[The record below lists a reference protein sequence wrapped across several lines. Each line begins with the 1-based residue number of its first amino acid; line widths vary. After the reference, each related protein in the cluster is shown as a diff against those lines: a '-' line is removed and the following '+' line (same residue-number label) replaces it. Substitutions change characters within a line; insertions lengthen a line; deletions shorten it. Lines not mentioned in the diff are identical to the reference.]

1 MSQIH
6 GLPPLPQCFDGLIKV
21 ERTVSETSQG
31 EIREGTSHCLNILD
45 NNRNE
50 SVGSCKDIPDNL
62 STDADDNAIEES
74 VSPNF
79 VETPFSKLNTALR
92 RLKDEMVGL
101 RKLDVTL
108 LYQLWTLHEAIQ
120 EYKVVMQDQY
130 SDLGSEYSWGGLSS
144 RACSITSI
152 DSCDFNEDFR
162 LQSDPS
168 IISSL
173 QGSTTS
179 LIQQIEELKVRAE
192 TEF

>member
-1 MSQIH
+1 LQ
-6 GLPPLPQCFDGLIKV
+6 
-21 ERTVSETSQG
+21 
-31 EIREGTSHCLNILD
+31 
-45 NNRNE
+45 
-50 SVGSCKDIPDNL
+50 
-62 STDADDNAIEES
+62 A
-74 VSPNF
+74 
-79 VETPFSKLNTALR
+79 
-92 RLKDEMVGL
+92 GL

-120 EYKVVMQDQY
+120 EYKAVMQDQY
-130 SDLGSEYSWGGLSS
+130 SDMGSEYSWGGLSS

-152 DSCDFNEDFR
+152 DSCDFNEDYT
-162 LQSDPS
+162 LQSNPS

>member
-1 MSQIH
+1 MLFVIIN
-6 GLPPLPQCFDGLIKV
+6 L
-21 ERTVSETSQG
+21 TVY
-31 EIREGTSHCLNILD
+31 NIIVMYYL
-45 NNRNE
+45 
-50 SVGSCKDIPDNL
+50 L
-62 STDADDNAIEES
+62 QA
-74 VSPNF
+74 
-79 VETPFSKLNTALR
+79 
-92 RLKDEMVGL
+92 GL

-120 EYKVVMQDQY
+120 EYKLVVQDQY
-130 SDLGSEYSWGGLSS
+130 SDMGSEYSWGGLSS

-152 DSCDFNEDFR
+152 DSCEFNDDFG
-162 LQSDPS
+162 LSDPS

>member
-1 MSQIH
+1 MSEIN

-21 ERTVSETSQG
+21 ERTVSETSLG

-45 NNRNE
+45 KNQNE
-50 SVGSCKDIPDNL
+50 NTGTRKDIAE
-62 STDADDNAIEES
+62 TDDDDNVLEDS

-79 VETPFSKLNTALR
+79 DDTPFSKLNTALR
-92 RLKDEMVGL
+92 RLKNEMAGL

-120 EYKVVMQDQY
+120 EYKAVMQDQY
-130 SDLGSEYSWGGLSS
+130 SDMGSEYSWGGLSS

-152 DSCDFNEDFR
+152 DSCDFNEDYT
-162 LQSDPS
+162 LQSNPS